1 MGWET
6 VLLIPDILG
15 CGRTEPPL
23 NPLSEFAEPALS
35 AEESFKECEMVEMN
49 RRTWLQGAA
58 ATLTLAPQAWAKAPT
73 GWVGLQLSQ
82 GRPAPGGRRFTSA
95 AVDALIPLIQ
105 RRIADPALAAIF

>member
-1 MGWET
+1 
-6 VLLIPDILG
+6 
-15 CGRTEPPL
+15 
-23 NPLSEFAEPALS
+23 
-35 AEESFKECEMVEMN
+35 MVEMN

-95 AVDALIPLIQ
+95 AVDALIPRIQ
-105 RRIADPALAAIF
+105 RRIADPALAAIFENCFRTRWTRRSGRADMRASRTPMW